1 VGLTDW
7 ILSLHVLSAVALVGG
22 LTALWALVLATRPG
36 ATALPGSAPQ
46 AIAAPATAA
55 VVAGTFG
62 TVIFGVWLAIDLD
75 AYQLWDL
82 WILASLVLWAVGSAF
97 GARSGPAFAK
107 ASAGGPDAGDWRRTA
122 VRLHGASSAA
132 SLLILVLMIWKP
144 GA

>member
-1 VGLTDW
+1 VSWTDW
-7 ILSLHVLSAVALVGG
+7 LLSLHVLSAFALVGG
-22 LTALWALVLATRPG
+22 LTALWTLVLATRPG
-36 ATALPGSAPQ
+36 AEGLPGSAPQ

-75 AYQLWDL
+75 AYKLWDP
-82 WILASLVLWAVGSAF
+82 WIVASLVLWAVGSAL
-97 GARSGPAFAK
+97 GARGGTAFAK
-107 ASAGGPDAGDWRRTA
+107 VSAGGPDAGDWRRRA
-122 VRLHGASSAA
+122 VRLHGASSVG